1 MFRVTFLRVIAL
13 RVVAIALCVAA
24 SGVARADDILGAIDG
39 ALKAYQGGDLSTAKQ
54 QLDLASQLVGRK
66 NAEAFA
72 ALLPQPLS
80 GWQGDKPYT
89 TAVGALGF
97 GASQASRTYT
107 NARGDSVE
115 VQITGDSALIAQ
127 ISTFLASPSIAG
139 AMGKIGRVGAL
150 RAIVSTEGDLHM
162 VVGNKFLI
170 LVQGRASA
178 ADKLS
183 YAQAVDVARLGRL

>member
-1 MFRVTFLRVIAL
+1 MSLRA
-13 RVVAIALCVAA
+13 VAIALVLLAA
-24 SGVARADDILGAIDG
+24 AGSARAADDILDAIDG
-39 ALKAYQGGDLSTAKQ
+39 ALKAYQAGDLTSAKR
-54 QLDLASQLVGRK
+54 QLDLASQLVGQK
-66 NAEAFA
+66 NAEGFA
-72 ALLPQPLS
+72 AVLPQPLP
-80 GWQGDKPYT
+80 GWTGDKPYT

-127 ISTFLASPSIAG
+127 IATFLANPAIAG
-139 AMGKIGRVGAL
+139 AMGRIGRVGTL
-150 RAIVSTEGDLHM
+150 RAIVSAEGDLHM
-162 VVGNKFLI
+162 VVANKVLV

-183 YAQAVDVARLGRL
+183 YAQAVDVGRLGKL